1 MTHDHALDQ
10 SLSEQILKRDDFAYF
25 GLIGSTSKR
34 RMFETR
40 MHRRG
45 ISSHL
50 FERMV
55 CPIGIDGIDN
65 KQPAAIAISVAAEL
79 MQVYDRV
86 LAGNNSNL
94 KMSNT
99 LGRAR

>member
-10 SLSEQILKRDDFAYF
+10 CLAEQILKRDDFAYF

-45 ISSHL
+45 IARNRFKS
-50 FERMV
+50 MK
-55 CPIGIDGIDN
+55 CPIGVDGI
-65 KQPAAIAISVAAEL
+65 KSKAPSAIAISVAAEL
-79 MQVYDRV
+79 MQVYDRN
-86 LAGNNSNL
+86 LGLKNDNS
-94 KMSNT
+94 KASKRSVIE
-99 LGRAR
+99 G